1 MANRDFKDVQAL
13 ERGLVLLAGIVDIG
27 GSGVAATPNGIGFT
41 VARAATGTYTVT
53 LADKYQK
60 FLYLGV
66 SFEEA
71 TEDAT
76 DQYFAVVDSTD
87 ASTATARIKI
97 DNGAGTIVEPT
108 SGAKLHFFMVL
119 KNSSVT

>member
-1 MANRDFKDVQAL
+1 MANRDFKPIKAL
-13 ERGLVLLAGIVDIG
+13 ERELVLLAGIVDIG
-27 GSGVAATPNGIGFT
+27 GSGAAATPNGIGFT
-41 VARAATGTYTVT
+41 VAKSTTGVYTVT

-66 SFEEA
+66 QFEEA
-71 TEDAT
+71 TEGST
-76 DQYFAVVDSTD
+76 DQFFVVVDSTS
-87 ASTATARIKI
+87 AGTATATVKV
-97 DNGAGTIVEPT
+97 DNGAGTLVEPD